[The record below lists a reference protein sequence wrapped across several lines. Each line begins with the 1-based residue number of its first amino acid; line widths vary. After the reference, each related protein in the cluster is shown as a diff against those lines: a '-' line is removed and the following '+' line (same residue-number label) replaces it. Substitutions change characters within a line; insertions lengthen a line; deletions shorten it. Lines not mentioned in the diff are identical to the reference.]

1 MTETVGLAAGP
12 RGGPGGTRTGQARQ
26 GQAPG
31 PRGSGR
37 GKQQALTGRPGQMTR
52 GSALPAGRHGSASSP
67 NASETTE
74 TTKDTA
80 GFSNTAT
87 EATGGSTK
95 KVTEAKASFTKRAT
109 ETTEATATSNKQTT
123 DKLSSSPTAGALAQ
137 TRLTVSTVSAVST
150 IVSTSTAPQSP
161 SLPSPLPHRQPRSSY
176 LRTRASSSLAP
187 STTAQR
193 ASRSPSQA
201 STPRRRSSDDSAL
214 SFDGHSSSPP
224 PGSSSPPSSVGQDIY
239 APSPSADA
247 KPVFHHRR
255 HFRQRA
261 ASFDLPQAVRP
272 RPRAY
277 SDQGPCPDLSR
288 PPQTFY
294 LRRSSNPEPP
304 AGRHH
309 RLSPSSSNSSLLSRS
324 SREPASFSA
333 KGVSTSSGP
342 PPSIN
347 SRLLEIGGH
356 DASFAALHRHHQQH
370 YQNYQPRLISNSR
383 QLLPLKT
390 AAYSSTPDEPRR
402 RSFQQHSYR
411 LSLNGSL
418 PTNPTP
424 TRVPPIRSFRSSGSR
439 KSLQSSDMN
448 FTPRPYDLDESA
460 GAPLY
465 DQQDPACAATSGPDG
480 RYDRQSR
487 LMTPP
492 ISGRQGA
499 NGEESGD
506 VFLRLAREDA
516 INRTASGPKP
526 DGTYSPVSATH
537 RSWHRR
543 PLSTNLASYQ
553 PISPPKLRRRLSDQ
567 QDRPYLGNLEDD
579 QASQVSRVLQYR
591 PTSVA
596 KAASA
601 HPGESASQY
610 TPTNRT
616 HRPPPVSSR
625 GSVYHD
631 NSDNYR
637 HTRRRSSVTE
647 STPPSSGRGQSS
659 KTGPMHNYSKTY
671 NSSPLVRSFDL
682 LPPQTQE
689 PQNGVE
695 GTESNASTTAPSTV
709 WDELD
714 ELKSRINRLE
724 LTGRVPPTSG
734 AAVAKLSDERPATA
748 NTAATT
754 ASSSPKRQVHV
765 HADETASVATQRDA
779 VPILQNAL
787 ANCKLNLSP
796 AVYHALDC
804 AAQDALSLSAAM
816 GHGPIP
822 SGASTIGNGSTTT
835 DRQLRR
841 KAESVCRSL
850 TELCI
855 TLSDDAVYR
864 AGITQQQAQAFVPG
878 TPLTPTL
885 PKSHSSALPV
895 SRRSSVVESNTP
907 LSHTSPRV
915 MSRFEERRNSLLHA
929 SGPPVSLHS
938 NPNNAVSDNNPLGR
952 HSSLFVSRTRQIR
965 QEEPEDGRDSALSRT
980 RCALTEEPEEGRRST
995 FFTRNRRG
1003 TAEDMD
1009 QLPLSR
1015 SPTRRTVTMAYQ
1027 PSNEHAIETD
1037 TPDRQDTSSVV
1048 SSATSRRR
1056 LVSEL
1061 HGSRLAA
1068 PTGLS
1073 PAAPTRKF
1081 FDRSVSTREGTST
1094 PIMDRLA
1101 RHVSLHGRASRTSRE
1116 SMLPRPQNGNVN
1128 ANAAS
1133 DGSLQ

>member
-1 MTETVGLAAGP
+1 MTETVGRAAGP
-12 RGGPGGTRTGQARQ
+12 RGGPGGTRTGQGRQ
-26 GQAPG
+26 EQAPG
-31 PRGSGR
+31 LRGTGQ
-37 GKQQALTGRPGQMTR
+37 GKQQEGLTVRPRQMT
-52 GSALPAGRHGSASSP
+52 GASALPAGRHGCVSSP
-67 NASETTE
+67 EASETARA
-74 TTKDTA
+74 TA
-80 GFSNTAT
+80 GFTKTTA

-95 KVTEAKASFTKRAT
+95 KVTEAKASFTT
-109 ETTEATATSNKQTT
+109 ETTEATATFNKQTT
-123 DKLSSSPTAGALAQ
+123 EKVSSSPPAGALVQ
-137 TRLTVSTVSAVST
+137 TRLPVSTVST

-193 ASRSPSQA
+193 ASRPPSQT
-201 STPRRRSSDDSAL
+201 STRRRRSSDDSAP

-261 ASFDLPQAVRP
+261 ASFDLPKAVRP

-288 PPQTFY
+288 PPQTLY
-294 LRRSSNPEPP
+294 LRTSSNPEPP
-304 AGRHH
+304 AGRDH

-356 DASFAALHRHHQQH
+356 DASFAALHQHHQQH

-402 RSFQQHSYR
+402 RSFQQQHSYR
-411 LSLNGSL
+411 LSLTGSL
-418 PTNPTP
+418 PTNLTP

-439 KSLQSSDMN
+439 RSLPSSDMN

-460 GAPLY
+460 GAPLD
-465 DQQDPACAATSGPDG
+465 DQEDPAFTATSGLDG

-487 LMTPP
+487 LTTPP

-516 INRTASGPKP
+516 MNRTASGRTP

-553 PISPPKLRRRLSDQ
+553 PVSPPKLRRRLSDQ
-567 QDRPYLGNLEDD
+567 QERPYLGNLEDD

-637 HTRRRSSVTE
+637 HTRRRSSVTD
-647 STPPSSGRGQSS
+647 STPPISGRGQSP
-659 KTGPMHNYSKTY
+659 KTGPVHNFSKTY

-682 LPPQTQE
+682 PPPQAQE
-689 PQNGVE
+689 TQNGVE

-724 LTGRVPPTSG
+724 ITGRVPPTSG
-734 AAVAKLSDERPATA
+734 AAVAKLSDERPVTA

-787 ANCKLNLSP
+787 ANCKMNLSP

-816 GHGPIP
+816 GHGPIS

-841 KAESVCRSL
+841 KAESMCRSL

-864 AGITQQQAQAFVPG
+864 AGTTQQQVQAFVPG

-895 SRRSSVVESNTP
+895 SRRSSVVESSTP

-938 NPNNAVSDNNPLGR
+938 TPHNAVSNDNNLGR

-965 QEEPEDGRDSALSRT
+965 QEEPEDGRESALLRT
-980 RCALTEEPEEGRRST
+980 RRALTEEPEEGRKST

-1027 PSNEHAIETD
+1027 PSNEHAIEAD

-1081 FDRSVSTREGTST
+1081 FDRSASTREGTST

-1101 RHVSLHGRASRTSRE
+1101 RHVSLHGRASRSSRE

-1128 ANAAS
+1128 ANAAA
-1133 DGSLQ
+1133 DGSPQ